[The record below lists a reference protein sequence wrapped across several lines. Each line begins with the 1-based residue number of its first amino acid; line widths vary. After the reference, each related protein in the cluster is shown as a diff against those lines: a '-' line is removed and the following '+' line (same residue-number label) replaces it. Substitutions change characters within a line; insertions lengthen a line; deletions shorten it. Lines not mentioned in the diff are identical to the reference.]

1 MGTGRYAVDQPRRIA
16 GGLDGYAVDARRE
29 AGDQSVR
36 SSGGRS
42 ISRASGHSSEG
53 QTLRLDL
60 MTSSPEVIDQ
70 PLHDVTDLLFATQV
84 TVADSGLMFA
94 ASSLP

>member
-1 MGTGRYAVDQPRRIA
+1 
-16 GGLDGYAVDARRE
+16 
-29 AGDQSVR
+29 
-36 SSGGRS
+36 
-42 ISRASGHSSEG
+42 
-53 QTLRLDL
+53 